1 MNKQFLIPNSTFLID
16 RMGWFVLIEI
26 NATILAQILNFL
38 ILVVLLRAVAYKP
51 VARLLQQ
58 RSDKIKG
65 DLDKAEAD
73 RKAAEQTLEQYKV
86 QLADA
91 HKKAQDIVDKANV
104 TARQEHD
111 AAVAETRKEIER
123 MKATAQAEIENER
136 NRAFDEMKS
145 QIVSLSLAAAGKVVS
160 KNIDTKENDRLVND
174 FISKLDKNMFA
185 DLRWC
190 YA

>member
-1 MNKQFLIPNSTFLID
+1 M
-16 RMGWFVLIEI
+16 IEI
-26 NATILAQILNFL
+26 NATIIAQILNFL

-91 HKKAQDIVDKANV
+91 HKKAQDIVDKATV

-123 MKATAQAEIENER
+123 MKQTAQAEIENER

-145 QIVSLSLAAAGKVVS
+145 QIVSLSLAAAGKVVT
-160 KNIDTKENDRLVND
+160 KNLDTKENDKLVND
-174 FISKLDKNMFA
+174 FISKLDKDMLG
-185 DLRWC
+185 DLK
-190 YA
+190 

>member
-1 MNKQFLIPNSTFLID
+1 M
-16 RMGWFVLIEI
+16 IEI
-26 NATILAQILNFL
+26 NATIIAQILNFL

-73 RKAAEQTLEQYKV
+73 RKAEEQALEQYKV

-91 HKKAQDIVDKANV
+91 QKKAQAIIDKAAL

-111 AAVAETRKEIER
+111 AAVEETRKEIER
-123 MKATAQAEIENER
+123 MKLSAQAEIENER
-136 NRAFDEMKS
+136 NRAFEDMKS
-145 QIVSLSLAAAGKVVS
+145 QIVTLSLAAAGKIVT
-160 KNIDTKENDRLVND
+160 KNLDTKENDKLVNE
-174 FISKLDKNMFA
+174 FISGLSKDMFA
-185 DLRWC
+185 DLK
-190 YA
+190 

>member
-1 MNKQFLIPNSTFLID
+1 M
-16 RMGWFVLIEI
+16 IEI
-26 NATILAQILNFL
+26 NATIIAQILNFL

-73 RKAAEQTLEQYKV
+73 RKAAEQTLEQYKI

-91 HKKAQDIVDKANV
+91 HKKAQEIVDKANL

-123 MKATAQAEIENER
+123 MKQTAQAEIENER
-136 NRAFDEMKS
+136 NRAFEDMKS
-145 QIVSLSLAAAGKVVS
+145 QIVTLSLAAAGKVVS
-160 KNIDTKENDRLVND
+160 KNLDTKENDKLVND
-174 FISKLDKNMFA
+174 FISGLNKEMFA
-185 DLRWC
+185 DMK
-190 YA
+190 

>member
-1 MNKQFLIPNSTFLID
+1 M
-16 RMGWFVLIEI
+16 IEI
-26 NATILAQILNFL
+26 NATIIAQILNFL

-73 RKAAEQTLEQYKV
+73 RKAAEQTLEQYKI

-91 HKKAQDIVDKANV
+91 HRKAQEIVDKANL

-123 MKATAQAEIENER
+123 MKQTAQAEIENER
-136 NRAFDEMKS
+136 NRAFEDMKS
-145 QIVSLSLAAAGKVVS
+145 QIVTLSLAAAGKVVS
-160 KNIDTKENDRLVND
+160 KNLDTKENDKLVND
-174 FISKLDKNMFA
+174 FISGLNKEMFA
-185 DLRWC
+185 DMK
-190 YA
+190 

>member
-1 MNKQFLIPNSTFLID
+1 
-16 RMGWFVLIEI
+16 LIEI

-58 RSDKIKG
+58 RSDKIRN
-65 DLDKAEAD
+65 DLEKAEAD
-73 RKAAEQTLEQYKV
+73 RKAAEQTLADYKV

-91 HKKAQDIVDKANV
+91 HKKAQDIVDKANL

-123 MKATAQAEIENER
+123 MKQVAQAEIENER
-136 NRAFDEMKS
+136 NRAFEDMKS
-145 QIVSLSLAAAGKVVS
+145 QIVTLSLAAAGKVVS
-160 KNIDTKENDRLVND
+160 KNIDTKENDKLVNE
-174 FISKLDKNMFA
+174 FISNLNKDMFA
-185 DLRWC
+185 DLK
-190 YA
+190 

>member
-1 MNKQFLIPNSTFLID
+1 M
-16 RMGWFVLIEI
+16 IEI
-26 NATILAQILNFL
+26 NATIIAQILNFL

-73 RKAAEQTLEQYKV
+73 RKAAEQTLADYRS

-91 HKKAQDIVDKANV
+91 HKKAQDIVEKANL

-111 AAVAETRKEIER
+111 AAVEETRREIER
-123 MKATAQAEIENER
+123 MKLNAQAEIENER
-136 NRAFDEMKS
+136 NRAFDQMKS
-145 QIVSLSLAAAGKVVS
+145 QIVTLSLAAASKVVS
-160 KNIDTKENDRLVND
+160 KNVDTKENDRLVTE
-174 FISKLDKNMFA
+174 FIAGLNKNMFA
-185 DLRWC
+185 DLK
-190 YA
+190 

>member
-1 MNKQFLIPNSTFLID
+1 M
-16 RMGWFVLIEI
+16 IEI

-38 ILVVLLRAVAYKP
+38 ILVAFLRAVAYKP

-58 RSDKIKG
+58 RSDKIRN

-73 RKAAEQTLEQYKV
+73 RKAAEQTLADYKV

-91 HKKAQDIVDKANV
+91 HKKAQDIVDKANI

-123 MKATAQAEIENER
+123 MKQTAQAEIENER
-136 NRAFDEMKS
+136 NRAFEDMKS
-145 QIVSLSLAAAGKVVS
+145 QIVTLSLAAASKVVS
-160 KNIDTKENDRLVND
+160 KNIDTKENDKLVNE
-174 FISKLDKNMFA
+174 FINSLNKDMFA
-185 DLRWC
+185 DLK
-190 YA
+190 

>member
-1 MNKQFLIPNSTFLID
+1 M
-16 RMGWFVLIEI
+16 IEI

-73 RKAAEQTLEQYKV
+73 RKAAEQTLADYKA

-91 HKKAQDIVDKANV
+91 HKKAQDI

-145 QIVSLSLAAAGKVVS
+145 QIVSLSLAAAGKVVT
-160 KNIDTKENDRLVND
+160 KNIDTKENDKLVNE

-185 DLRWC
+185 DLR
-190 YA
+190 

>member
-1 MNKQFLIPNSTFLID
+1 M
-16 RMGWFVLIEI
+16 IEI

-73 RKAAEQTLEQYKV
+73 RKAAEQTLADYKA

-91 HKKAQDIVDKANV
+91 HKKAQEIVENANI
-104 TARQEHD
+104 TARREHD
-111 AAVAETRKEIER
+111 AAVAETRREIER
-123 MKATAQAEIENER
+123 MKVTAQAEIENER
-136 NRAFDEMKS
+136 NRAFDRMKS
-145 QIVSLSLAAAGKVVS
+145 QIVSLSLAAAGRVVS
-160 KNIDTKENDRLVND
+160 KNVDTKENDRLVTE
-174 FISKLDKNMFA
+174 FIAGLNKNMFA
-185 DLRWC
+185 DLK
-190 YA
+190 

>member
-1 MNKQFLIPNSTFLID
+1 M
-16 RMGWFVLIEI
+16 IEI

-58 RSDKIKG
+58 RSDKIRN
-65 DLDKAEAD
+65 DLEKAEAD
-73 RKAAEQTLEQYKV
+73 RKAAEQTLADYKV

-91 HKKAQDIVDKANV
+91 HKKAQDIVDKANQ

-123 MKATAQAEIENER
+123 MKLTAQAEIENER
-136 NRAFDEMKS
+136 NRAFEDMKS
-145 QIVSLSLAAAGKVVS
+145 QIVTLSLAAAGKVVS
-160 KNIDTKENDRLVND
+160 KNIDTKENDKLVNE
-174 FISKLDKNMFA
+174 FISGLNKEMFA
-185 DLRWC
+185 DLK
-190 YA
+190 

>member
-1 MNKQFLIPNSTFLID
+1 M
-16 RMGWFVLIEI
+16 IEI

-58 RSDKIKG
+58 RSDKIRN
-65 DLDKAEAD
+65 DIEKAEAD
-73 RKAAEQTLEQYKV
+73 RKAAEQTLADYKV

-91 HKKAQDIVDKANV
+91 HKRAQDIVDKANV

-123 MKATAQAEIENER
+123 MKQTAQAEIESER
-136 NRAFDEMKS
+136 NRAFAEMKS
-145 QIVSLSLAAAGKVVS
+145 QIVTLSLAAAGKVVS
-160 KNIDTKENDRLVND
+160 KNIDTKENDKLVNE
-174 FISKLDKNMFA
+174 FISKLDKDMFA
-185 DLRWC
+185 DLK
-190 YA
+190 

>member
-1 MNKQFLIPNSTFLID
+1 M
-16 RMGWFVLIEI
+16 IEI
-26 NATILAQILNFL
+26 NATIIAQILNFL

-91 HKKAQDIVDKANV
+91 HKKAQDIVDKAAV

-123 MKATAQAEIENER
+123 MKQTAQAEIENER
-136 NRAFDEMKS
+136 NRAFEEMKS
-145 QIVSLSLAAAGKVVS
+145 QIVTLSMAAASKIVT
-160 KNIDTKENDRLVND
+160 KNIDTKENDKLVND
-174 FISKLDKNMFA
+174 FISKLDKDMLG
-185 DLRWC
+185 DLK
-190 YA
+190 